1 MKRIYLL
8 LLMIVGGCSV
18 LLLIAQQP
26 GTPVDSQKACS
37 RFEQQVEQNRT
48 QMFPQG
54 KQIFRFDT
62 FGDEAFW
69 DGALHLHQAIAGERN
84 GGVGPCVRGTAVPSA
99 ASVVLTP
106 RTL

>member
-26 GTPVDSQKACS
+26 GTPVDSQKTGS
-37 RFEQQVEQNRT
+37 GFEQQVEQNRAR
-48 QMFPQG
+48 MFQQG
-54 KQIFRFDT
+54 KQILRFDT

-69 DGALHLHQAIAGERN
+69 GDALYLHQAIAGEKN
-84 GGVGPCVRGTAVPSA
+84 GGVCYWGARLRMTAVSLGDG
-99 ASVVLTP
+99 VW
-106 RTL
+106 R